1 MRRRVPLLVAVTSA
15 AALAIAPAWG
25 ASGGRT
31 AQSESF
37 FASGNASAH
46 WDNSQSAD
54 ANRFSQ
60 VYVVGDATS
69 YAGTTLHHVEN
80 QPPPPT
86 SPSFAYKADRSGPSG
101 GSPRLVMV
109 FGDPATG
116 ATVGDIE
123 LTPDNWDTNWQP
135 AGDGEWSV
143 HGGTCGFTYHD
154 NYDHAVGCMGDGALV
169 TSAFIVTDSGW
180 LYPTGY
186 TNWVDTVQYGGKTI
200 SQPSDNNNSGS

>member
-1 MRRRVPLLVAVTSA
+1 MRVRVPVLLAAASA
-15 AALAIAPAWG
+15 AALAFAPAWG
-25 ASGGRT
+25 AGGGRT

-60 VYVVGDATS
+60 EYDVNDGAS

-80 QPPPPT
+80 QPPPPN
-86 SPSFAYKADRSGPSG
+86 SPTFQYKADRSGGSG

-109 FGDPATG
+109 FGDPTTG
-116 ATVGDIE
+116 VTVGDIE

-154 NYDHAVGCMGDGALV
+154 SYSHAVGCMGDGALV

-186 TNWVDTVQYGGKTI
+186 KNWVDEVQYGGKTI